1 MMKWIKWT
9 FPVVL
14 IGIAAALLSG
24 WNSSHAPIDYNLLVL
39 TLDTTRADRIGA
51 YGNAGAA
58 TPSIDR
64 LAREG
69 VVFRNCR
76 SPVPLT
82 FPAHCSLFTGRYP
95 IAHGVR
101 NNGRYF
107 LSADEETLAEIFRR
121 AGYETHAVVAAFV
134 LMSKF
139 GLDQGF
145 DSYDDSLDA
154 HSTINDFTSEITADR
169 VHAKFRDW
177 FDGRGEENFFAWLHF
192 FDPHKPYDP
201 PDGYLAPGGRARGGW
216 KRSAGKKDIERYD
229 GEIAFMDSVIGQI
242 VGDLEASGELDRTVI
257 VVAGDHGEAFGEH
270 EEFGHSTFCYEENL
284 RVPLIIFNRALFP
297 EHRSIEDPVCLTDVG
312 PTLLDLF
319 HLPAKETVQGRSL
332 LPRLEGDPRTDSRTH
347 YFESLSGKEGMSWA
361 ALTGIV
367 HGGYKY
373 ISLPSAELYDLESDP
388 AERTNLLLTHP
399 EIARRMNAM
408 LDDFVRAH
416 SSAGP
421 DAERALSREDRD
433 RLAALGYASGGSPAA
448 GGAPSAGGAR
458 TSDRGM
464 DPKDGIKIS
473 NRLKMVSEMIKKG
486 DLARAERVL
495 QEMTAQGPDLPSP
508 VAFLLLHEVYRRMGE
523 TGKDI
528 ETLKT
533 AIRLFPAE
541 PQFRLDLAAI
551 FMRQE
556 RLKSAKNLCADVLLS
571 DPANTNA
578 HILLARI
585 AKRRGHIGE
594 AMRCYEQAL
603 SIEPNNRSL
612 RKEYESMLEITTASV
627 GWV

>member
-14 IGIAAALLSG
+14 IGIAATLLSA
-24 WNSSHAPIDYNLLVL
+24 WYSSHGPIDYNLLIL

-58 TPSIDR
+58 TPNIDR

-69 VVFRNCR
+69 VIFRNCR

-107 LSADEETLAEIFRR
+107 LNAEEETLAEIFKR
-121 AGYETHAVVAAFV
+121 ADYETHAVVAAYV

-154 HSTINDFTSEITADR
+154 HNMINDFTSEITADR
-169 VHAKFRDW
+169 VHARFREW
-177 FDGRGEENFFAWLHF
+177 FDGRGEKNFFAWLHF

-201 PDGYLAPGGRARGGW
+201 PDGYVEPGAYGGR
-216 KRSAGKKDIERYD
+216 KRNAGKKDIERYD
-229 GEIAFMDSVIGQI
+229 GEIAFMDSVIGRI
-242 VGDLEASGELDRTVI
+242 IGDLEAADVLDRTVI
-257 VVAGDHGEAFGEH
+257 VVVGDHGEAFGEH
-270 EEFGHSTFCYEENL
+270 EEFGHCTFCYEENL
-284 RVPLIIFNRALFP
+284 RVPLIIFNRELFP
-297 EHRSIEDPVCLTDVG
+297 EHESVEDPICLTDVA

-319 HLPAKETVQGRSL
+319 HLPAGETVQGRSFC
-332 LPRLEGDPRTDSRTH
+332 PRLQGDPKSESRTH
-347 YFESLSGKEGMSWA
+347 YFESLSGQEGMSWA

-373 ISLPSAELYDLESDP
+373 ISLPTAELYDLESDP
-388 AERTNLLLTHP
+388 GERTNLLRTHP
-399 EIARRMNAM
+399 EIARRMDAM
-408 LDDFVRAH
+408 LEEFVRRH
-416 SSAGP
+416 SGAGS
-421 DAERALSREDRD
+421 DAQRALSREDRE
-433 RLAALGYASGGSPAA
+433 RLAALGYASGGAPPA
-448 GGAPSAGGAR
+448 GGAPAA
-458 TSDRGM
+458 DRGM
-464 DPKDGIKIS
+464 DPKDGIKIN
-473 NRLKMVSEMIKKG
+473 NRLNKVSDMIKRG
-486 DLARAERVL
+486 DLHTAERIL
-495 QEMTAQGPDLPSP
+495 MEMTVPGPDLPSP
-508 VAFLLLHEVYRRMGE
+508 VAFLLLHEVYRRKGE

-533 AIRLFPAE
+533 AVRLFPAE

-551 FMRQE
+551 FISQE
-556 RLKSAKNLCADVLLS
+556 RLKTAKNLCADVLLR
-571 DPANTNA
+571 DPSNTTA

-585 AKRRGHIGE
+585 AKRRGHVGE
-594 AMRCYEQAL
+594 AMRRYEQAL
-603 SIEPNNRSL
+603 AIEPKNRSL
-612 RKEYESMLEITTASV
+612 RKEYESMLEITTASA
-627 GWV
+627 GGK